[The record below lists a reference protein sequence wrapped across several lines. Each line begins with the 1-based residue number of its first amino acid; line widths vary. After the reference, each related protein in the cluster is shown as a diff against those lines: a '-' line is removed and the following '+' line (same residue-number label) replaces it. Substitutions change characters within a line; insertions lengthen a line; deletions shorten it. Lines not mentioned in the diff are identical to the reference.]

1 MAIAVFEIVDDFL
14 SKKDL
19 QEILKSKWA
28 DLLIH
33 GDVTILTHVFVLTK
47 FLFCIECYFKDL
59 DGIRY
64 LIA

>member
-1 MAIAVFEIVDDFL
+1 MVNAVFEIVDDFL

-33 GDVTILTHVFVLTK
+33 GDVTILTYEFVLNKYLLTIDW
-47 FLFCIECYFKDL
+47 FFNNIVGISCLFV
-59 DGIRY
+59 
-64 LIA
+64 

>member
-1 MAIAVFEIVDDFL
+1 VVNAVFEIVDDFL

-19 QEILKSKWA
+19 QETLKSKWA

-33 GDVTILTHVFVLTK
+33 GDITILTDAFVLTK
-47 FLFCIECYFKDL
+47 YLFCIDCYL
-59 DGIRY
+59 NQLAGISH

>member
-1 MAIAVFEIVDDFL
+1 VDDFL

-47 FLFCIECYFKDL
+47 YLFWIEGYFNQL
-59 DGIRY
+59 AGFNH